1 MRYQREWYLM
11 IDFSYITTR
20 VDFFIQFYLEN
31 SKLVFT
37 FVKTFGQMA
46 EDVEKVELGFW
57 DSLVK
62 LNEKL
67 TLIILKAKS
76 QMDISDEDYELIKPL
91 FGCIWGGQ
99 ITFLVPK
106 VQPSV
111 ETAVEQGLF
120 ADNAGEEPAKE
131 LTA

>member
-1 MRYQREWYLM
+1 
-11 IDFSYITTR
+11 
-20 VDFFIQFYLEN
+20 
-31 SKLVFT
+31 
-37 FVKTFGQMA
+37 MA
-46 EDVEKVELGFW
+46 DKVEKVELGVW

-62 LNEKL
+62 LNERL
-67 TLIILKAKS
+67 TLIVLRVKG
-76 QMDISDEDYELIKPL
+76 QMDISEEDYELIKPL

-106 VQPSV
+106 VPIAV

-120 ADNAGEEPAKE
+120 SDNSAEEPAKE

>member
-1 MRYQREWYLM
+1 
-11 IDFSYITTR
+11 
-20 VDFFIQFYLEN
+20 
-31 SKLVFT
+31 
-37 FVKTFGQMA
+37 MA

-76 QMDISDEDYELIKPL
+76 QMDISDENYELIKPL

-106 VQPSV
+106 VPVST
-111 ETAVEQGLF
+111 ETVTEQGLF
-120 ADNAGEEPAKE
+120 AKQHDTVAEEPAKE